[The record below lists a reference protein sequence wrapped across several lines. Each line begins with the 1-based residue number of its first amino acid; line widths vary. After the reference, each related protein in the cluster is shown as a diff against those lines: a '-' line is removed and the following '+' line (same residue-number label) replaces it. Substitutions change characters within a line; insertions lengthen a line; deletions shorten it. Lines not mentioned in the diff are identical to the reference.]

1 MNKRARTEVISYS
14 CMKLLVIIFHDKIN
28 EMTLMLEELL
38 LENKTLKNKVAYLEE
53 KITKIIKQQIEEK
66 RKNQ

>member
-1 MNKRARTEVISYS
+1 
-14 CMKLLVIIFHDKIN
+14 
-28 EMTLMLEELL
+28 MTLMLEELL

-66 RKNQ
+66 RKTQNF